1 MNTTYNSVYTFFK
14 LLNLDVNEISN
25 IYKTVEK
32 VMQHRNQNAVNL
44 VVEYTAKTCQSLIL
58 ANDSRAFDMKE
69 SPKQM
74 STLIDH
80 PIYTG
85 KVADFEEEFL
95 QKFNQ
100 LSMPARFV
108 LWMQSFS
115 TLTTEEI
122 AHTLKIKDYD
132 VCALQQEIL
141 QTFDP
146 TIFDYFKQ
154 YAGTKPMPEG
164 ILQKVTTHTHTNRP
178 KNLKNYAMLIVTIII
193 ILCGAYYY
201 YSNIQKAKEPEIS
214 INMEEVYY
222 ANINVKDYG
231 TIEVCLDQSQA
242 PITVDN
248 FIHLANEGFY
258 DNLTFHRI
266 IDGFMIQG
274 GDPQGNGMGGSDTQI
289 VGEFDNNGHDNNISH
304 VRGTISMAR
313 SQDPNSASSQF
324 FIVHED
330 SPHLNGEYAAFGTVT
345 KGMEI
350 VDQIVKDTKVED
362 GNGTVL
368 PENQPVIESVEIF
381 TE

>member
-1 MNTTYNSVYTFFK
+1 MNTTYNAVYTFFK
-14 LLNLDVNEISN
+14 LLNLDVTEISG

-32 VMQHRNQNAVNL
+32 VMQHRDQNAVNL

-69 SPKQM
+69 NEKQM
-74 STLIDH
+74 STPTDH
-80 PIYTG
+80 PIYIG

-95 QKFNQ
+95 QKFNN

-108 LWMQSFS
+108 LWMEAFS
-115 TLTTEEI
+115 TLSSEEI
-122 AHTLKIKDYD
+122 AHTLKIKEFD
-132 VCALQQEIL
+132 VCALEQEIL
-141 QTFDP
+141 QAYDATV
-146 TIFDYFKQ
+146 FDYFKQ

-164 ILQKVTTHTHTNRP
+164 ILQKVTMHTHTNRP

-201 YSNIQKAKEPEIS
+201 YSNIQKAKEPELSIS
-214 INMEEVYY
+214 MEEVYY
-222 ANINVKDYG
+222 ANIQVKDYG

-248 FIHLANEGFY
+248 FIRLANDGFY
-258 DNLTFHRI
+258 NNLTFHRI

-274 GDPQGNGMGGSDTQI
+274 GDPQGNGMGGSEIQI
-289 VGEFDNNGHDNNISH
+289 VGEFDNNGHENNIPH

-313 SQDPNSASSQF
+313 SQNPNSASSQF
-324 FIVHED
+324 FIVHKD

-350 VDQIVKDTKVED
+350 VDQIVADAIVED
-362 GNGTVL
+362 ENGTVL
-368 PENQPVIESVEIF
+368 PENQPIIESVEIF